1 MAKNNDVKAKL
12 EEFRQKE
19 AEDLARLLSE
29 KPGLPY
35 ADLSRMTIDLDALK
49 IEPETEA
56 KEAKM
61 AVFQKVAKKL
71 QIAVLNPELA
81 KTKDVLKK
89 LADEGY
95 VAELFFVSEASLE
108 RAWSRYKEIP
118 AFEEIET
125 GLIDV
130 SQERLE
136 EFEEKVKNI
145 TTLQKLIEP
154 HLSAQKIR
162 KISETVEVIL
172 AGALAL

>member
-35 ADLSRMTIDLDALK
+35 VDLSRMTIDLDALK
-49 IEPETEA
+49 IVPEAEA

-71 QIAVLNPELA
+71 QVAVLNPELA

-89 LADEGY
+89 LSEDGY
-95 VAELFFVSEASLE
+95 KTDIFFVSESSLA
-108 RAWSRYKEIP
+108 RAWSRYKEVP
-118 AFEEIET
+118 AFEEIES
-125 GLIDV
+125 GLIDI
-130 SQERLE
+130 SPERLE
-136 EFEEKVKNI
+136 EFQKEVRNI
-145 TTLQKLIEP
+145 ADLQRLIEP
-154 HLSAQKIR
+154 HLI
-162 KISETVEVIL
+162 
-172 AGALAL
+172 